1 MSVTPQGKSV
11 QALYREYREGKFFVN
26 RKYQRKLVW
35 STEEKQ
41 RLIDSILNG
50 YPIPLILLAENTDT
64 SLKGSYEIIDGIQRF
79 NAIFTFI
86 ENSFD
91 YDGRYFDVDQFTRA
105 KQLSEKG
112 FFSPV
117 TDKPKLDP
125 GGCANILDYQMAITI
140 YPTTDESK
148 ITDVFGRINS
158 GGRTLS
164 AQEQRQAG
172 VVSAFSKLVRTVSS
186 ELRGDVS
193 REILLLTDMPE
204 ISVDSSKQP
213 HGYGIQAEQTPW
225 CRQGILSVKQLRES
239 EDEQFI
245 ADIAASIL
253 MNEPVPASKELF
265 DKYYNSGSTE
275 EAEIEK
281 RLAAYGV
288 ERLSLE
294 IKSTFAVLI
303 DLVESLKPEKN
314 YLRSIVRPGSR
325 YPIRAPFFTIFMA
338 FFDLIVIKRKSPEQ
352 PENILKVLESLDNKL
367 TKGTHYE
374 TTENRKT
381 NINLTKGLI
390 QDYFVDKVPPV
401 LGHGP
406 SLTIDFE
413 NALRRSKIETPRY
426 EFKQGILR
434 LDNNRSEDVDI
445 LIRIVET
452 ACGIANLGPDS
463 DGYIF
468 FGVADREA
476 HADRIETLDGIQK
489 RKIAEHFLVGIERE
503 TKILKISLDEYVK
516 KVVTAFQ
523 TSKMTDPLKTQI
535 LSSFDAITIQGLTCI
550 RIRIPKQED
559 ISFVDGKAYYRE
571 NSSTIEIQGQRL
583 VSVSKLFNR

>member
-50 YPIPLILLAENTDT
+50 YPIPLILLAENTDP
-64 SLKGSYEIIDGIQRF
+64 SHRGSYEIIDGIQRF

-86 ENSFD
+86 ENGFD
-91 YDGRYFDVDQFTRA
+91 YDERYFDVDQFTTA
-105 KQLSEKG
+105 KQLSNEG
-112 FFSPV
+112 VFSPV
-117 TDKPKLDP
+117 IDNPKLNP
-125 GGCANILDYQMAITI
+125 KECANILDYQMAITI
-140 YPTTDESK
+140 YPTTDENK

-172 VVSAFSKLVRTVSS
+172 VVSDFSKLVRTVSS

-193 REILLLTDMPE
+193 KEILLLTDMPE
-204 ISVDSSKQP
+204 ISVDSEKQP

-245 ADIAASIL
+245 ADIAASVL

-265 DKYYNSGSTE
+265 DKYYNDGSSE
-275 EAEIEK
+275 EIEIEK

-288 ERLSLE
+288 ERLSSE

-303 DLVESLKPEKN
+303 DIIESQSSERN
-314 YLRSIVRPGSR
+314 HLRSIVRPGSR
-325 YPIRAPFFTIFMA
+325 YPIRAPFFAIFMA
-338 FFDLIVIKRKSPEQ
+338 FFNLIVAKRKSPDQ
-352 PENILKVLESLDNKL
+352 PENILGALDRLDSKL

-390 QDYFVDKVPPV
+390 QDYFVDKVPR
-401 LGHGP
+401 
-406 SLTIDFE
+406 FW
-413 NALRRSKIETPRY
+413 AM
-426 EFKQGILR
+426 
-434 LDNNRSEDVDI
+434 
-445 LIRIVET
+445 
-452 ACGIANLGPDS
+452 
-463 DGYIF
+463 
-468 FGVADREA
+468 A
-476 HADRIETLDGIQK
+476 HL
-489 RKIAEHFLVGIERE
+489 
-503 TKILKISLDEYVK
+503 
-516 KVVTAFQ
+516 
-523 TSKMTDPLKTQI
+523 
-535 LSSFDAITIQGLTCI
+535 
-550 RIRIPKQED
+550 
-559 ISFVDGKAYYRE
+559 
-571 NSSTIEIQGQRL
+571 
-583 VSVSKLFNR
+583 

>member
-1 MSVTPQGKSV
+1 MSVTPQGKSI

-50 YPIPLILLAENTDT
+50 YPIPLILLAENTDVSNRGT
-64 SLKGSYEIIDGIQRF
+64 YEIIDGIQRF

-91 YDGRYFDVDQFTRA
+91 FSGKYFDVEQFLRA
-105 KQLSEKG
+105 KQLSDEG
-112 FFSPV
+112 YFLPV
-117 TDKPKLDP
+117 INKPKLSP
-125 GGCANILDYQMAITI
+125 QECANILDYQMAITI

-148 ITDVFGRINS
+148 ITDVFRRINS

-164 AQEQRQAG
+164 QQEQRQAG
-172 VVSAFSKLVRTVSS
+172 VVSDFSKLVRTVSS

-193 REILLLTDMPE
+193 KEILLLTDMPE
-204 ISVDSSKQP
+204 ISVDSEKQP

-239 EDEQFI
+239 EDEQTV

-265 DKYYNSGSTE
+265 DKYYNTGS
-275 EAEIEK
+275 AEIVEIER

-288 ERLSLE
+288 ERLSSE
-294 IKSTFAVLI
+294 IKSTFAILI
-303 DLVESLKPEKN
+303 DIVESLSAERN
-314 YLRSIVRPGSR
+314 YLRSIVRPGSG
-325 YPIRAPFFTIFMA
+325 YPIRAPFFAIFMA
-338 FFDLIVIKRKSPEQ
+338 FFDLIVSKRKSPDQ
-352 PENILKVLESLDNKL
+352 PEQILRALERLDSIL

-381 NINLTKGLI
+381 NIKLTKGLI

-434 LDNNRSEDVDI
+434 LDRNRSEDPHL

-468 FGVADREA
+468 FGVADKED
-476 HADRIETLDGIQK
+476 HADRIAELDGIQK

-503 TKILKISLDEYVK
+503 ARILAISLDEYVK
-516 KVVTAFQ
+516 KLVTNFHI
-523 TSKMTDPLKTQI
+523 SKMTEPLKTQI
-535 LSSFDAITIQGLTCI
+535 LSSFDTITIQGLTCI
-550 RIRIPKQED
+550 RIRIPKQNEL
-559 ISFVDGKAYYRE
+559 SFVDGKAYYRE
-571 NSSTIEIQGQRL
+571 NSSTIEIQGQKL
-583 VSVSKLFNR
+583 VSISKLFL